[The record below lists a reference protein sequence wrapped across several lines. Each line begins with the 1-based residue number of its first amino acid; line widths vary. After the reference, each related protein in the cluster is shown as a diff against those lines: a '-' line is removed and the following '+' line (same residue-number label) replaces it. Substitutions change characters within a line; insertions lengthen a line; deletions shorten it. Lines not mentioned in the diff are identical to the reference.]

1 MIRSIA
7 LALLGT
13 VAVLGGLRLL
23 TALAETDFRVVRV
36 EGELTAGE
44 RDQVRAAIAAG
55 LHRAGAPSVA
65 DVVHLVKSLGWVREV
80 RARRHWPHALHV
92 VVRRE
97 TPVARWGRDAWLSTS
112 GGIIPGDQLAEA
124 PGLAALP
131 RIDAAHADG
140 AGAMEVFDRI
150 GAVAAAEGM
159 RIVALAESKA
169 GDWTATLAD
178 GTQAVLGRTAL
189 RERMERFAV
198 VYRAH
203 LRPLA
208 GAHANAPSA
217 GALPRADA
225 RYANGVAV
233 RWVARPDSSEVDDPP
248 LAGPTFAAAAALSS
262 RASGRLGAR
271 DGE

>member
-13 VAVLGGLRLL
+13 VAVVGGLRLL

-44 RDQVRAAIAAG
+44 RGQVRAAVAAG
-55 LHRAGAPSVA
+55 LERAGARSVA
-65 DVVHLVKSLGWVREV
+65 DVVDVVKSLGWVREV
-80 RARRHWPHALHV
+80 QARRHWPHALHI

-112 GGIIPGDQLAEA
+112 GGIIPGDELAEA
-124 PGLAALP
+124 PTLAALP
-131 RIDAAHADG
+131 TIDAARTGG
-140 AGAMEVFDRI
+140 AGAMEVFNRI

-159 RIVALAESKA
+159 RIVALAENKA

-178 GTQAVLGRTAL
+178 GAQAVLGRTAL
-189 RERMERFAV
+189 RERMERFAA

-203 LRPLA
+203 LRPHA
-208 GAHANAPSA
+208 ETRANAPSE
-217 GALPRADA
+217 GAFPRADA

-233 RWVARPDSSEVDDPP
+233 RWVRPGRLASADPP
-248 LAGPTFAAAAALSS
+248 LAGPAFAVATAPPARGRGLS
-262 RASGRLGAR
+262 GTR